1 MASRKVQSTP
11 SGSSKCK
18 NGSAA
23 SARGG
28 NSKAPKGPAATDAK
42 REAPA
47 FSTMDARFDGGC
59 RREEELDGAAQY
71 QSIHRVSVRMRSA
84 LRIEPVAPGEQPGE
98 RVDENAHLRR
108 QMLTVRI
115 ERRDRELGCSV
126 VPQQGH
132 EGTGSKLL
140 VDVERRNER
149 QPKAGDN
156 YEAPQHRVG
165 CNEVSRDAHRE
176 RLAVWVGEAPFVSE
190 RVEGVA
196 NAVVG

>member
-1 MASRKVQSTP
+1 MSVNVDSGRPRAQRAAICQWRGERVKSTP

-47 FSTMDARFDGGC
+47 CSTMDARFDGGC
-59 RREEELDGAAQY
+59 RREGEFDGAAQY
-71 QSIHRVSVRMRSA
+71 QSTHRVSVRMRSA

-108 QMLTVRI
+108 QMPTVRI
-115 ERRDRELGCSV
+115 KRRDRELGCSV
-126 VPQQGH
+126 VPQERH

-140 VDVERRNER
+140 MDVERAE
-149 QPKAGDN
+149 
-156 YEAPQHRVG
+156 
-165 CNEVSRDAHRE
+165 
-176 RLAVWVGEAPFVSE
+176 
-190 RVEGVA
+190 
-196 NAVVG
+196 